1 MDVLVK
7 ISRYFGLWLLN
18 PSYWIVSVL
27 TETGEQVIIVH
38 ESRIE
43 GKTTCWLE
51 VANTKDNSIVRVEK
65 AQSLLEGSVPVADEV
80 VMKLSLEAMPEE
92 ITNVQPERTT

>member
-18 PSYWIVSVL
+18 PKYRILSIVA
-27 TETGEQVIIVH
+27 EFGERIVIVH

-43 GKTTCWLE
+43 GQTVWLE
-51 VANTKDNSIVRVEK
+51 VANSKDNSIVRIEK
-65 AQSLLEGSVPVADEV
+65 AESLHKSGTVSIAEEIVL
-80 VMKLSLEAMPEE
+80 KLDPEAM
-92 ITNVQPERTT
+92 VD